1 MLKRIFIVA
10 LCLCLLVVLVACKKG
25 GDKGETELPVEENNT
40 TESGTTENGSE
51 GGTTTDQN
59 GGSQN
64 TGNTDNTG
72 FTGNTGQSGDNS
84 TFYYDP
90 ETGTL
95 VGPWVP

>member
-40 TESGTTENGSE
+40 TENGGE

-64 TGNTDNTG
+64 TGNT
-72 FTGNTGQSGDNS
+72 GNSGNPNNYGE
-84 TFYYDP
+84 TQYDP
-90 ETGTL
+90 DTGEIIM
-95 VGPWVP
+95 PWVP